1 MNLISPISRIDKIWK
16 IQLSVVVDFFAGS
29 EFTINSTTTIWNV
42 LINSKA
48 GAAVRQMIG
57 MNLEKEIKL
66 KSNSK
71 IQKKIRETIEKM
83 KIFSTNNEGMEQWC
97 TMNASN
103 MPLEKDIHVR
113 VRSSIEQATIGTKMK
128 WDGTMNDW
136 WLWN

>member
-1 MNLISPISRIDKIWK
+1 
-16 IQLSVVVDFFAGS
+16 
-29 EFTINSTTTIWNV
+29 
-42 LINSKA
+42 
-48 GAAVRQMIG
+48 
-57 MNLEKEIKL
+57 
-66 KSNSK
+66 
-71 IQKKIRETIEKM
+71 M